1 MTDTSK
7 FQVVVIGGGP
17 GGYVAAIRSA
27 QLGLSTAIIERER
40 LGGICLNWGCIPT
53 KALLESAHVLEHLK
67 KAASFGLKAE
77 NVSVEFEQVIKRSR
91 SVADQMAKGVEF
103 LMKKNKI
110 TVLSG
115 DAILKDKSNIEIKNE
130 KGETSLVSAEYII
143 LAVGAKN
150 KALPFLPF
158 DGDKVLSAKE
168 AMIQKTVP
176 KNLAII
182 GAGAIGVEFADFYQ
196 SMGSKVTIIEF
207 QDHLLPNE
215 DTEISQILERSYK
228 KREIEQYL
236 SYAVESATVS
246 GAEVELVLQDRKSA
260 KKEKLKFDKVIV
272 GVGIAPNTSNIGL
285 EAIGVKTK
293 NGFIDVDA
301 KYRTSIDTIY
311 SIGDCIATPSLAH
324 VASAEGIRAA
334 EDISIRNGN
343 PHKVSIHPLNYN
355 YIPGCTYCHPEV
367 ASVGLSEAKAL
378 SLGYEVQIGKFPFT
392 ASGRAQAQGD
402 TTGMVKIVSDKKH
415 GEILGAHIIGSGA
428 TELIAELTLGAN
440 MEVTVRELAN
450 TVHAHPTISEGIMD
464 AAAAVFG
471 EAINI

>member
-27 QLGLSTAIIERER
+27 QLGLTTAIIERER

-77 NVSVEFEQVIKRSR
+77 NISVEFEQVIKRSR

-115 DAILKDKSNIEIKNE
+115 DAALKDKSNIEIKNE
-130 KGETSLVSAEYII
+130 KGEITSVSADHII

-176 KNLAII
+176 KSLAII

-215 DTEISQILERSYK
+215 DAEISQILEKSYK

-246 GAEVELVLQDRKSA
+246 TDGVELVLQDRKSA
-260 KKEKLKFDKVIV
+260 KKEKLKFDRVIV

-285 EAIGVKTK
+285 EQIGIKTK

-301 KYRTSIDTIY
+301 RYRTSVDTIY

-324 VASAEGIRAA
+324 VASAEGIRAS

-343 PHKVSIHPLNYN
+343 PHKITVHPLNYN

-367 ASVGLSEAKAL
+367 ASVGLSETKAL
-378 SLGYEVQIGKFPFT
+378 SLGYELQIGKFPFT

-402 TTGMVKIVSDKKH
+402 TTGLVKIISDKKH

-440 MEVTVRELAN
+440 MEITVRELAN
-450 TVHAHPTISEGIMD
+450 TIHAHPTISEGIME
-464 AAAAVFG
+464 AAAAVLG

>member
-1 MTDTSK
+1 MTNASK
-7 FQVVVIGGGP
+7 FQVIVIGGGP
-17 GGYVAAIRSA
+17 GGYVAAIRAA
-27 QLGLSTAIIERER
+27 QLGFETAVVEKER
-40 LGGICLNWGCIPT
+40 LGGVCLNWGCIPT

-77 NVSVEFEQVIKRSR
+77 NVGIEFEKVIQRSR

-110 TVLSG
+110 TVLPGTASFL
-115 DAILKDKSNIEIKNE
+115 DPHTIEVKNE
-130 KGETSLVSAEYII
+130 KGETSSYTSDHYI

-158 DGDKVLSAKE
+158 DGEKVLSAKE
-168 AMIQKTVP
+168 AMIQKQVP
-176 KNLAII
+176 KTLAII

-215 DTEISQILERSYK
+215 DAEISSILERSYK

-236 SYAVESATVS
+236 SYAVESAVVNS
-246 GAEVELVLQDRKSA
+246 DSVELTLQDRKSA
-260 KKEKLKFDKVIV
+260 KKEKLTFEKVIV
-272 GVGIAPNTSNIGL
+272 GVGISANTSSIGL
-285 EAIGVKTK
+285 EQIGIKLK
-293 NGFIDVDA
+293 NGFIEVDS
-301 KYRTSIDTIY
+301 KYRTSVDHIY
-311 SIGDCIATPSLAH
+311 SIGDCIPTPSLAH

-343 PHKVSIHPLNYN
+343 PHKLSIHPLNYD

-367 ASVGLSEAKAL
+367 ASVGLTEAKAL
-378 SLGYEVQIGKFPFT
+378 AAGYQLKIGKFPFT

-402 TTGMVKIVSDKKH
+402 TTGMVKIISDEKH

-440 MEVTVRELAN
+440 MEITVKELAS
-450 TVHAHPTISEGIMD
+450 TIHAHPTISEGVME
-464 AAAAVFG
+464 AAAAVLG
-471 EAINI
+471 EAVNI